1 MRKVL
6 DEIRKIALGLKRED
20 LLAAGLFGSLARGDF
35 DEKSDIDVFVITS
48 RELSLEEQD
57 RLYQE
62 FSRLMEIFGRDVTV
76 LVYDMKSLKKV
87 PSWQTLNLIRDAI
100 FAFDRGNVQEV
111 FREILRKA
119 EEKGIFYDERDRV
132 FRLRKPGRVVLSLDS

>member
-1 MRKVL
+1 MQ
-6 DEIRKIALGLKRED
+6 
-20 LLAAGLFGSLARGDF
+20 
-35 DEKSDIDVFVITS
+35 SDIDVFVITS